1 MVYRLTPELET
12 EIYYLSTEEGGRKLG
27 VASGYRGQFCYD
39 GIDHD
44 AGQEFIDKNICNPGE
59 TVKVYLQTLSPNYHV
74 GKFFIGKKFE
84 IREGRII
91 VGKGKITKIF
101 RSDFYKKNIMKNLE
115 EVLLEKTINLL
126 QEVTDEPDD
135 KYNSSIEKGRKIIIE
150 YKNNGGTQQKAFE
163 TLYCLLN
170 LYEDRNMEIK
180 YHFIANILD
189 IIIGYIKNKQ
199 TLIWE

>member
-1 MVYRLTPELET
+1 
-12 EIYYLSTEEGGRKLG
+12 
-27 VASGYRGQFCYD
+27 
-39 GIDHD
+39 
-44 AGQEFIDKNICNPGE
+44 
-59 TVKVYLQTLSPNYHV
+59 
-74 GKFFIGKKFE
+74 
-84 IREGRII
+84 
-91 VGKGKITKIF
+91 
-101 RSDFYKKNIMKNLE
+101 MKNLE

-199 TLIWE
+199 MLIWE